1 MVLIRR
7 RHLETDM
14 GEVVRFIPKSDRG
27 RQHQE
32 TNIGEVIRF
41 ISKSDRERLRLTREA
56 RATYDSVFRS
66 ADPLDEQQDVA
77 PISRESL
84 LQRRGSVVIK
94 MPRNT

>member
-7 RHLETDM
+7 RHLEKDM
-14 GEVVRFIPKSDRG
+14 GEVV
-27 RQHQE
+27 
-32 TNIGEVIRF
+32 RF

>member
-7 RHLETDM
+7 RHLEKDM

-77 PISRESL
+77 PISRANPYCSDEVLS
-84 LQRRGSVVIK
+84 
-94 MPRNT
+94 

>member
-1 MVLIRR
+1 
-7 RHLETDM
+7 M

-84 LQRRGSVVIK
+84 LQRRGSIVIK